1 MKTVPMI
8 NKRASTGFSLVELMV
23 SLVAG
28 MIVVGAVLTFTVSS
42 VRANSEY
49 VKSTRLTQ
57 ELRNI
62 SDLITGELK
71 RAGYDEDAMRY
82 VANPSSTAASKFAPI
97 LVDTTAGQNCVIYAY
112 DRKPGNPGVI
122 DLDNAEIRAIRRS
135 TTGGVGVI
143 EVAESATGV
152 TPTCGGAGP
161 DYSQYPATCNAASG
175 WCPLSDPRVIDVNTF
190 TINTG
195 ASGTNSNGVQTI
207 AAASGFNAL
216 QMREFQVT
224 LGGSLRNDATVTR
237 SVRSNIKVRTDCVR
251 ISVSPACDVAPSP

>member
-1 MKTVPMI
+1 MCAMKTVPMI

-175 WCPLSDPRVIDVNTF
+175 W
-190 TINTG
+190 
-195 ASGTNSNGVQTI
+195 
-207 AAASGFNAL
+207 
-216 QMREFQVT
+216 
-224 LGGSLRNDATVTR
+224 
-237 SVRSNIKVRTDCVR
+237 
-251 ISVSPACDVAPSP
+251 